1 MSYPEFDYMLRKAKV
16 ALINPQ
22 VATYLGIGITTTMLA
37 YYTMFETGK
46 SDSESKEEPPA
57 EEPEKEEEPKEEEP
71 PAEEPTV
78 EEPTEEEPPI
88 SGGKNKTTRYYKKK
102 ETKNTSKRKRSK

>member
-1 MSYPEFDYMLRKAKV
+1 MSYQEIDYMLRKAKS

-57 EEPEKEEEPKEEEP
+57 EEPEKEEVEEEPEKEEEP
-71 PAEEPTV
+71 TEEEPI
-78 EEPTEEEPPI
+78 EEEPPI
-88 SGGKNKTTRYYKKK
+88 SGGKKKKTRYYKKK
-102 ETKNTSKRKRSK
+102 EKKNKSKQKRSK

>member
-1 MSYPEFDYMLRKAKV
+1 MSYPEFDYIVRKAKAV
-16 ALINPQ
+16 LINPQ

-57 EEPEKEEEPKEEEP
+57 EEPTE
-71 PAEEPTV
+71 

-88 SGGKNKTTRYYKKK
+88 SGGKKKKTRYYKKK
-102 ETKNTSKRKRSK
+102 EKKNKSKRKRSK

>member
-1 MSYPEFDYMLRKAKV
+1 MSYQEIDYMLRKAKS

-71 PAEEPTV
+71 TE

-88 SGGKNKTTRYYKKK
+88 SGGKKKKTRYYKKK
-102 ETKNTSKRKRSK
+102 EKKNKSKRKRSK

>member
-1 MSYPEFDYMLRKAKV
+1 MSYPEFDYIVRKAKSV
-16 ALINPQ
+16 LINPQ

-57 EEPEKEEEPKEEEP
+57 EEPEKEEVEEEPEKEEEP
-71 PAEEPTV
+71 TEEEPI
-78 EEPTEEEPPI
+78 EEEPPI
-88 SGGKNKTTRYYKKK
+88 SGGKKKKTRYYKKK
-102 ETKNTSKRKRSK
+102 EKKNKSKQKRSK